1 MPTATVHIDSV
12 GGYAGI
18 TRCYRLDPP
27 ARIDGREHEFVAV
40 SITPRYLQ
48 VAAEVRV
55 YAANESG
62 AAWGPTLAKRAGSR
76 VLHEDYT
83 PGDTVY
89 EDGIFWLALN
99 DLGGYRIGEQPA
111 LEVAP

>member
-27 ARIDGREHEFVAV
+27 ARIGGREHEYVTI
-40 SITPRYLQ
+40 SITPRYAS

-55 YAANESG
+55 YPALETG
-62 AAWGPTLAKRAGSR
+62 ASASPSLAKRAGSR
-76 VLHEDYT
+76 VLHDDYA
-83 PGDTVY
+83 PGDPVY
-89 EDGIFWLALN
+89 EDGIYWLALN
-99 DLGGYRIGEQPA
+99 DLGGYRIGEQPI
-111 LEVAP
+111 LEVTP